1 MLFSALSRAVRLIY
15 PLICAVFI
23 LSSQAVAETQLS
35 DGPDFKAVFTEANL
49 PMLLIEPESGRIVAS
64 NAASAAF
71 YGYSKQQLE
80 SMSIQDINTFTP
92 EQVKAERALA
102 ESEGRNYFIFR
113 HRLADGE
120 VRTVEVYSRPYTF
133 DGRSLLYSIINDI
146 TPGRHQAADLWHYQ
160 ERLEQMVDAQVG
172 QIEQNRKHQL
182 LLLLA
187 GLLVQA
193 LVIVLLIRNIRHR
206 KELEKQRAAAN
217 RALEE
222 SRYQLEEAQRIAKV
236 GSWVLDHEK
245 GEMVCSSQMRHI
257 LEIDENEDPAVV
269 YRRAWERV
277 HPDDLE
283 RLKDTYSNA
292 LESAS
297 PYDIEH
303 RLLMPDGR
311 VKFIHVR
318 AENRVVDSSGR
329 PMTLGTVQDITRQHV
344 VQDAL
349 TALATDYAS
358 LAGIDFYRA
367 VCRHLADALGLD
379 YVFVG
384 ALSPNHESV
393 DVIAGAALQGDITP
407 FRYGL
412 KGTPCNDVMECS
424 MEVHAHSIQA
434 MFPEDE
440 LLQEMGI
447 ESYVGSSLL
456 DKQQQPM
463 GILVGLGCRPLREE
477 ALAEE
482 LFRVFVGRVDAE
494 MQRSQAEHKVEQLDA
509 YREIVLKF
517 SNRFINLSLPEVDD
531 AIQQALHEIGAFIG
545 ADSCYLFEYDF
556 DDQQFSMTHEWCV
569 DGLEGWKD
577 RLQGIPLA
585 NMPSWTQRHSQGEA
599 IVVPDVGELEERF
612 VADIIRER
620 GLKSFIDQPLMSESG
635 CIGFVGVSSR
645 EKQIFDDQT
654 VALLELLAGL
664 LTNIRKRQETEG
676 QLQLSASVFDNADES
691 IMITDPDGK
700 ILSVNQ
706 AFVRTT
712 GYSAEEAK
720 GQDPV
725 FMNVHEADPDYRDR
739 VWERL
744 KRFGYWKGE
753 VWNRHR
759 EGERYAVLQKINAFF
774 DQTGALKGYV
784 SLMSDITTLKHQQ
797 HQLERIAHFDALT
810 GLPNRTLLADRM
822 QQAIALANRTHS
834 SVAILF
840 IDLDG
845 FKLINDTH
853 SHAVGDQLLIQ
864 VAQRMKEV
872 MRQEDTLAR
881 LGGDEF
887 VAVLMNL
894 EQTEDS
900 IPVIRRL
907 LDSVSDPFRV
917 KGLGL
922 RVSASIGVAFYP
934 QQENLD
940 ADQLLRQADQAM
952 YQAKQAGKNRYQFF
966 DVERDRALRT
976 QHDSL
981 ESIRLAM
988 SNRELVLHFQ
998 PKVNMRTG
1006 DVIGCEALIRWQHPE
1021 RGLLPP
1027 AAFLPVIENHPI
1039 AIEVGEW
1046 VLETALDQVLA
1057 WRQEGLEIPV
1067 SVNID
1072 AIHLQHSEF
1081 IPSIKKML
1089 DRRPG
1094 IRRGDLELEIL
1105 ETTALEDVEQVSA
1118 IIDECSSLGVGFA
1131 LDDFGTGYSSLTY
1144 LKRLP
1149 AQMLKIDRSFV
1160 RDMLVDPDDLA
1171 ILKGV
1176 IQLAGAFRREVI
1188 AEGVETEE
1196 HGRELLSLGCDLGQ
1210 GYAIARPMPADDMPA
1225 WYWRWQQHYMA
1236 AAEPLDS

>member
-15 PLICAVFI
+15 PLICAVFL
-23 LSSQAVAETQLS
+23 LSPPAVAEIHLPE
-35 DGPDFKAVFTEANL
+35 GPDFRTVFTEANI
-49 PMLLIEPESGRIVAS
+49 PMLLIDPENGQIVAS
-64 NAASAAF
+64 NTASADF

-80 SMSIQDINTFTP
+80 SMSIQDINTFTA

-102 ESEGRNYFIFR
+102 ESEGRNFFIFR

-133 DGRSLLYSIINDI
+133 GDRPLLYSIIKDI

-160 ERLEQMVDAQVG
+160 ERLEQMVDAQIG
-172 QIEQNRKHQL
+172 QIERNRKHQL

-187 GLLVQA
+187 GVLVQA
-193 LVIVLLIRNIRHR
+193 VVIVLLVRNIRHR
-206 KELEKQRAAAN
+206 KELERQRAEAN
-217 RALEE
+217 QALEE

-236 GSWVLDHEK
+236 GSWMLDRNK
-245 GEMVCSSQMRHI
+245 KEMICSTQMRDI
-257 LEIDENEDPAVV
+257 LELGDDDAPVV
-269 YRRAWERV
+269 AYHRAWERV

-283 RLKDTYSNA
+283 ALNNAYQQA
-292 LESAS
+292 LETAS

-311 VKFIHVR
+311 VKYIHVR
-318 AENRVVDSSGR
+318 AENRMLDGSGR
-329 PMTLGTVQDITRQHV
+329 PMTLGTVQDITHQHL

-349 TALATDYAS
+349 TALATDYAA
-358 LAGIDFYRA
+358 LAGIDFYNA
-367 VCRHLADALGLD
+367 VCNHIAQALGLD

-384 ALSPNHESV
+384 QLTTDTTSV
-393 DVIAGAALQGDITP
+393 DVLAGSARQGVLSP
-407 FRYGL
+407 FRYSL
-412 KGTPCNDVMECS
+412 KGTPCDGIMGSCQTVYIQDV
-424 MEVHAHSIQA
+424 QTK
-434 MFPEDE
+434 FPEDA
-440 LLQEMGI
+440 LLREMNI
-447 ESYVGSSLL
+447 ESYIGSSLL
-456 DKQQQPM
+456 DKKQQPM
-463 GILVGLGCRPLREE
+463 GILVGLGCQPLKDEG
-477 ALAEE
+477 LAKE
-482 LFRVFVGRVDAE
+482 LLRVFASRVDAE
-494 MQRSQAEHKVEQLDA
+494 MQRSQAEHQVEQLDA

-531 AIQQALHEIGAFIG
+531 AVQQALHEIGAFIG

-556 DDQQFSMTHEWCV
+556 ENSQSSMTHEWCI
-569 DGLEGWKD
+569 DGLENWKG
-577 RLQGIPLA
+577 RLQNIPLES
-585 NMPSWTQRHSQGEA
+585 MPSWTERHSQGQA
-599 IVVPDVGELEERF
+599 IVIPDVDEMDEFF
-612 VADIIRER
+612 VADVVRER
-620 GLKSFIDQPLMSESG
+620 GFKCFIDQPLMGENG
-635 CIGFVGVSSR
+635 CIGFVGIASVR
-645 EKQIFDDQT
+645 EKQLFDEQT
-654 VALLELLAGL
+654 VELLELFAGL
-664 LTNIRKRQETEG
+664 LTNMRKRQETES

-725 FMNVHEADPDYRDR
+725 FMNIHEADPGYRDR

-753 VWNRHR
+753 VWNCHR
-759 EGERYAVLQKINAFF
+759 EGERYAVLQKINAFY
-774 DQTGALKGYV
+774 DQAGALKGYV
-784 SLMSDITTLKHQQ
+784 SLMSDITTLKNQQ

-822 QQAIALANRTHS
+822 KQAIALANRTHS
-834 SVAILF
+834 NVAILF

-907 LDSVSDPFRV
+907 LDTAHEPFQV

-988 SNRELVLHFQ
+988 HNRELVLHFQ

-1039 AIEVGEW
+1039 SIDVGEW

-1072 AIHLQHSEF
+1072 AIHLQHGEF

-1105 ETTALEDVEQVSA
+1105 ETTALEDVEQVSL
-1118 IIDECSSLGVGFA
+1118 IIEECSSMGVGFA

-1210 GYAIARPMPADDMPA
+1210 GYAIARPMPADDMPT
-1225 WYWRWQQHYMA
+1225 WYLQWQQHYLITA
-1236 AAEPLDS
+1236 